1 MAEQVS
7 ELGDIMA
14 DAVEGPGEQVPQ
26 VVGEH
31 LGGRD
36 PSQLADRFHLCTDL
50 LSGQPCTVS
59 GEKDLAGSGFLFF
72 GVFQELF
79 SQLARQQDGADLAF
93 ERDLGPAL
101 ACGLDRDILHLGD
114 ADAGGADGFHE
125 QGKAL
130 LTLGVGGLDQTDILV
145 LCQLPVRAAEQTA
158 LELEG
163 IDAAGMPTHEVKEA
177 VERHQHGIDGG
188 GVVDRKSVV

>member
-1 MAEQVS
+1 M
-7 ELGDIMA
+7 
-14 DAVEGPGEQVPQ
+14 PQ

-36 PSQLADRFHLCTDL
+36 PSQLADRFHLCPDL

-72 GVFQELF
+72 GVFQQLF
-79 SQLARQQDGADLAF
+79 AQLARQQDGADLAF

-125 QGKAL
+125 QGKAF
-130 LTLGVGGLDQTDILV
+130 LTLGVGGLDQTDIFFF
-145 LCQLPVRAAEQTA
+145 CQLPVRAAEEAA
-158 LELEG
+158 LEFQS
-163 IDAAGMPTHEVKEA
+163 IDPAVLPAQKDEKP
-177 VERHQHGIDGG
+177 VERDQHGIDRSGRVVPLLQRLLPCGG
-188 GVVDRKSVV
+188 GLLIHRPLP